1 MSVAAVLAAR
11 PVLPVHAVVA
21 CVLRVIWARSSS
33 TATTAAARAAPMRR
47 MGFHGVLLRVRLVP
61 LLAAAK
67 VLPRHDRPHNSPY
80 NSAALGFE
88 LGLPAGPFD
97 DLPLMKVDRVVSRCA
112 VPHCAVQPMMTLD
125 CHVQWLAFDGPA
137 AAGR

>member
-1 MSVAAVLAAR
+1 MRFACHLGAVKQHRHDGGGEGGPDAADGV
-11 PVLPVHAVVA
+11 
-21 CVLRVIWARSSS
+21 
-33 TATTAAARAAPMRR
+33 
-47 MGFHGVLLRVRLVP
+47 HGVLLVVRLVP

-125 CHVQWLAFDGPA
+125 YHVQWLAFDGPA